1 MVEQN
6 DRNSGII
13 NEFRANAGKVGGYFE
28 GKTLLLLH
36 TFGAK
41 TGLERVNPLA
51 YVMDGDRYVVIAS
64 KGGAPEN
71 PDWYYNL
78 LATPQVKVEV
88 GTREIYVKA
97 FLAKEPDRT
106 RLYEKM
112 VAMLPSFA
120 EYRQKTPRLIPVFVL
135 EPKK

>member
-1 MVEQN
+1 VVEQN

-36 TFGAK
+36 TFVAK
-41 TGLERVNPLA
+41 TGRERVNPLA
-51 YVMDGDRYVVIAS
+51 YVMDGECYVVIAS

-78 LATPQVKVEV
+78 LATPHVKVEV
-88 GTREIYVKA
+88 ESREIYVKA
-97 FLAKEPDRT
+97 VLTKEPERT

-112 VAMLPSFA
+112 VAMMPSFA
-120 EYRQKTPRLIPVFVL
+120 EYRQKTTRLIPVFIL
-135 EPKK
+135 EPI

>member
-6 DRNSGII
+6 DRNSRII
-13 NEFRANAGKVGGYFE
+13 NEFRTNAGKVSGYFE

-41 TGLERVNPLA
+41 TGRERVNPLA

-78 LATPQVKVEV
+78 LATPQVKVEI
-88 GTREIYVKA
+88 GTGEIYVKA
-97 FLAKEPDRT
+97 VLTKEPERT
-106 RLYEKM
+106 HLYEKM
-112 VAMLPSFA
+112 VAMMPSFA
-120 EYRQKTPRLIPVFVL
+120 EYRQKTNRLIPVFVL
-135 EPKK
+135 EPI